1 MNVVANESSSR
12 KQVKRSDANSS
23 RPTKS
28 RSANS
33 KSLKSSSSGARSS
46 SDPQPS
52 TSSGSSAAPVK
63 IEDEDGD
70 LQDLHLDSDET
81 TMDDDD
87 AIEAPSREESDD
99 NVGFESKPMRMN
111 TASALTFGHNSRSG
125 FKDVSVQT
133 FHEQHDAQRSENVKV
148 KSYLKDKLEC
158 PVCSRIALPP
168 IMQCRNG
175 HLVCN
180 LCRHKVR

>member
-1 MNVVANESSSR
+1 MNVVANESSNR
-12 KQVKRSDANSS
+12 KQVKRSEASSS
-23 RPTKS
+23 RSTKS
-28 RSANS
+28 RGAIS
-33 KSLKSSSSGARSS
+33 KGLKASSSARS

-52 TSSGSSAAPVK
+52 TSSGSSTAPVK

-133 FHEQHDAQRSENVKV
+133 YCEQHDAQRSENVKV